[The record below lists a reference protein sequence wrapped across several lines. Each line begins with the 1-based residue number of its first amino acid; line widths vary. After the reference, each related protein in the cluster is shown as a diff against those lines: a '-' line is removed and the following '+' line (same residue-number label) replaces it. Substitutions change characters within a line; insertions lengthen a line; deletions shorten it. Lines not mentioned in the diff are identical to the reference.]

1 MKTEEYSHILRAF
14 GKTQKPLTIEG
25 RKIHQTTT
33 DVRRE
38 YGCGDRHRLR
48 RGPFCIVLHC
58 RPGDGPRAEA
68 PVRVCALP
76 CVSYISITKRHL
88 EENQKQNK
96 PRGEIISTHIKNW
109 CPERKKFLWI
119 DLQKTENIN
128 ISKKEKKN
136 QTASSWHRKT
146 KRSRNTKKVFI
157 TNWKNKNHIP
167 TAAER
172 QSVRVRP
179 QRELRGR
186 RAAGPWTGAATSRA
200 CAAQS
205 KAEDTEAST
214 FLPLVCQV
222 HTPCKRVR
230 SGTNPDSAEA
240 EISQTSTN
248 G

>member
-1 MKTEEYSHILRAF
+1 M
-14 GKTQKPLTIEG
+14 TQ
-25 RKIHQTTT
+25 
-33 DVRRE
+33 
-38 YGCGDRHRLR
+38 
-48 RGPFCIVLHC
+48 
-58 RPGDGPRAEA
+58 
-68 PVRVCALP
+68 
-76 CVSYISITKRHL
+76 
-88 EENQKQNK
+88 ENQKV
-96 PRGEIISTHIKNW
+96 
-109 CPERKKFLWI
+109 KK
-119 DLQKTENIN
+119 
-128 ISKKEKKN
+128 
-136 QTASSWHRKT
+136 H
-146 KRSRNTKKVFI
+146 KKVFI

-186 RAAGPWTGAATSRA
+186 RAAGPWTAAATSGA

-222 HTPCKRVR
+222 HTPYKRVR